1 MNFFD
6 QRVAALGGT
15 RAGDPADQSCPVGAY
30 GLLGNQGCTTRLL

>member
-15 RAGDPADQSCPVGAY
+15 RAGDPAINLALW
-30 GLLGNQGCTTRLL
+30 GLMACSVIKVAQHAF